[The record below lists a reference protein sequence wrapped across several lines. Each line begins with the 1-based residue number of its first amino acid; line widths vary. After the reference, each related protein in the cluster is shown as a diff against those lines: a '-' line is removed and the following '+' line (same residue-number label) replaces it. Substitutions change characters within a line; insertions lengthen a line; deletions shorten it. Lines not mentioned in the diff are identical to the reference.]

1 MAAKRPVEK
10 RFGVRIEIEGAM
22 LGKDTPIS
30 EQAIIDLLEMQF
42 AGSKTYKVVRIE
54 AKEA

>member
-1 MAAKRPVEK
+1 MAAKKAAEK
-10 RFGVRIEIEGAM
+10 RFVVRFEIEGAM
-22 LGKDTPIS
+22 LDKDTPIS

-42 AGSKTYKVVRIE
+42 AGAKTYKVVRIE